1 MADFETP
8 IAQSFA
14 AMTKDKQQAILSTW
28 AAEVSHWLL
37 RAKAYVQQQ
46 EELKIKLSQ
55 TKALDSIKSVSE
67 MLKNRRLAR
76 TSLLNQAVL
85 LDGYKLL
92 NHIGETIRAE
102 QILYSITVTKTG
114 EALSKVSTGS
124 QVYTLTVPFQEFI
137 KLLNFSTQRITMKA
151 PTAIFKMA
159 TNYLHGDIKKQSDIY
174 IEEWSDEKLS
184 NYYIFAQQVRSYTA
198 WKKVN
203 EGNILEAFLRFLNS
217 GFQAE
222 FNASHEY
229 WRNGVFAAM
238 QNTMM
243 SPDPFFAGGDLN
255 NFQIKGLNA
264 SVTNL
269 TTLILTMEKVL
280 SLLVQLPDTQ
290 TVLKKYLRKNLI
302 NEQLNKD
309 LNKNRDTVLENLLQM
324 FQSNIDRTI
333 KI

>member
-14 AMTKDKQQAILSTW
+14 AMTKDKQQVLLSTW
-28 AAEVSHWLL
+28 AAEVSQWLL
-37 RAKAYVQQQ
+37 RAKAYLQQQ
-46 EELKIKLSQ
+46 EELGIKLS
-55 TKALDSIKSVSE
+55 TKEELKSIKHVSE

-76 TSLLNQAVL
+76 ESILNQAVL
-85 LDGYKLL
+85 LDGYELL
-92 NHIGETIRAE
+92 NRIGETIRAE

-114 EALSKVSTGS
+114 EALSQVSTGN
-124 QVYTLTVPFQEFI
+124 QVYTLTVPFQEFV
-137 KLLNFSTQRITMKA
+137 KLLNFPTRRITMKA

-159 TNYLHGDIKKQSDIY
+159 TNQLHGDIKEWDGD

-184 NYYIFAQQVRSYTA
+184 NYYIFAEQVRSYTS

-203 EGNILEAFLRFLNS
+203 EGNILEAFFRFLDN

-290 TVLKKYLRKNLI
+290 TVLTKYLRKNLI

-309 LNKNRDTVLENLLQM
+309 LNVSRDAVLKNLLQM
-324 FQSNIDRTI
+324 FQSNIDRNI

>member
-14 AMTKDKQQAILSTW
+14 AMTKDKQQALLSTW
-28 AAEVSHWLL
+28 ATEVSHWLL

-46 EELKIKLSQ
+46 EELEAKLSQ

-85 LDGYKLL
+85 LDGYELL
-92 NHIGETIRAE
+92 NRIGETIRAE

-114 EALSKVSTGS
+114 EALSQVSTGS
-124 QVYTLTVPFQEFI
+124 QVYTLTVPFQEFV
-137 KLLNFSTQRITMKA
+137 KLLNFSTWRITMKA
-151 PTAIFKMA
+151 PTTIFKMA
-159 TNYLHGDIKKQSDIY
+159 TNQLHGD

-203 EGNILEAFLRFLNS
+203 EGNILEAFFRFLNS

-269 TTLILTMEKVL
+269 TTLILTMEQVL

-290 TVLKKYLRKNLI
+290 TVLKKYLRKNFI

-309 LNKNRDTVLENLLQM
+309 LNITRDTVLENLLQM
-324 FQSNIDRTI
+324 FQSNINRDI